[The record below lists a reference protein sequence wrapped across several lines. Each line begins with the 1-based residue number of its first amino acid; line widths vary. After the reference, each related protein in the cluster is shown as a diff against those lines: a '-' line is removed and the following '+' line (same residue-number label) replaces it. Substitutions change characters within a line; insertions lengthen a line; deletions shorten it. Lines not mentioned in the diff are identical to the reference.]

1 MEEKVY
7 SVKDVAEV
15 MDVNEETVRR
25 WIRSGRLKCSRN
37 RGRGGNKIME
47 SNLIDFK
54 DDKYTAM
61 LGWREKLGINHDA
74 VPEVDEIVEDES
86 IDERISELERAIG
99 LLSAELEYWKR
110 IKIVLEGP

>member
-15 MDVNEETVRR
+15 MNVNEETVRR
-25 WIRSGRLKCSRN
+25 WIRSGRLKCSRK

-54 DDKYTAM
+54 DDKHTGK
-61 LGWREKLGINHDA
+61 LGWREKLGINCNI
-74 VPEVDEIVEDES
+74 VPEVDEIVEDQS
-86 IDERISELERAIG
+86 VDERISELERAIG

-110 IKIVLEGP
+110 IKVVLEGP

>member
-1 MEEKVY
+1 MKEKVY
-7 SVKDVAEV
+7 TVKEVAKV

-54 DDKYTAM
+54 DDKYTTM
-61 LGWREKLGINHDA
+61 LGWREKLGINHDT
-74 VPEVDEIVEDES
+74 VPEVDEIVDDES

>member
-1 MEEKVY
+1 MKEKVY
-7 SVKDVAEV
+7 TVKEVAEV

-25 WIRSGRLKCSRN
+25 WIRSGRLKCSRK

-54 DDKYTAM
+54 DDEYTAM